1 MQKQRILRTIS
12 RLHLLSTVG
21 LTAIFVLSLGKIS
34 GQEGSFNIP
43 HLDKIAHFIMYFFYA
58 LVFALEDFV
67 SKHSKRG
74 KPTLT
79 YLKTAT
85 LALLAGVLIEWLQ
98 AHCTDYRSAEF
109 WDVLADAAGVVTA
122 LITAEIIRRAY
133 LKRDRSSRPTVHRA
147 SR

>member
-1 MQKQRILRTIS
+1 MQKQRILRAIS

-43 HLDKIAHFIMYFFYA
+43 HLDKIIHFIMYFFYA

-67 SKHSKRG
+67 SKHSKRN
-74 KPTLT
+74 KPTQT
-79 YLKTAT
+79 YLKTTT
-85 LALLAGVLIEWLQ
+85 LALLAGILIEWLQ
-98 AHCTDYRSAEF
+98 GHCTDYRSAELL
-109 WDVLADAAGVVTA
+109 DILADAAGVATA

-133 LKRDRSSRPTVHRA
+133 LKRDRSSRPTAHRA